1 MLKRKKPDKF
11 RLKEWVARFNL
22 QVQRYSFSATIQ
34 RITSSLKT
42 ENRVKTEHITPENKE
57 AQFRRVRASFMERP
71 KTMMG
76 VSIETGVER
85 ANITRYVAK
94 MRRQMQIQIHHY
106 GIDPI
111 TKASGVQFLTTDESL
126 FVKPIVPPTLF
137 D

>member
-22 QVQRYSFSATIQ
+22 QVQKYSFSVIIQ

-42 ENRVKTEHITPENKE
+42 ENRVKTENITPDKIE

-71 KTMMG
+71 KTMVE
-76 VSIETGVER
+76 VSIQTGVMR
-85 ANITRYVAK
+85 TNITRYVAK

-106 GIDPI
+106 GICPI
-111 TKASGVQFLTTDESL
+111 TKASRVQFLTTDENL
-126 FVKPIVPPTLF
+126 FVKPTVPPTLF

>member
-42 ENRVKTEHITPENKE
+42 ENRVKTENITPKNKE
-57 AQFRRVRASFMERP
+57 AQFRRVRTSFMERP
-71 KTMMG
+71 KTMME
-76 VSIETGVER
+76 VEVQTGVMR
-85 ANITRYVAK
+85 SNITRYVAT
-94 MRRQMQIQIHHY
+94 MRRRLQIQIHHY
-106 GIDPI
+106 GICPV
-111 TKASGVQFLTTDESL
+111 TRASGVQFLTTDENL
-126 FVKPIVPPTLF
+126 FIKPIVQPTLF